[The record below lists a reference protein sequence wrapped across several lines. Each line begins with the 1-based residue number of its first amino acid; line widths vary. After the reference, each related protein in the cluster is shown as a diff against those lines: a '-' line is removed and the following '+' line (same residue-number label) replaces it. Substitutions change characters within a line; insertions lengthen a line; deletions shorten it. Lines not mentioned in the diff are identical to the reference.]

1 MTIFLAPWALR
12 FLVFVMASSSAL
24 PSEGIVVDG
33 ALDAAASTGTA
44 VDISALEAR
53 RRTLNAERKE
63 NAKAIA
69 REKRRRKRI
78 LQATK
83 SLSEEDLA
91 QELLQ
96 RRLKRQ
102 AA

>member
-1 MTIFLAPWALR
+1 
-12 FLVFVMASSSAL
+12 MASSSDL
-24 PSEGIVVDG
+24 PSEGSVVDG
-33 ALDAAASTGTA
+33 ALDAAASTGTV
-44 VDISALEAR
+44 VDITALEAR